1 MKELIQKL
9 LEFFFEPIL
18 KKVWDIYKK
27 KSYNK
32 KRKSI

>member
-27 KSYNK
+27 SPIIK